1 MLVTQFNGLM
11 MRWIFCLLLA
21 LPAGLRAGDLDDSF
35 LDGGVLRVTVKRVS
49 ENFPGQFRAATATNF
64 SSLVLDLRFANGDK
78 RAAHAADGFFA
89 GEKFPLVI
97 LVNRQTSGA
106 AGQLAAQLRADSSG
120 IVIGGTN
127 GMVPP
132 DIAVTV
138 NPELEKLFQADPFS
152 VADEQPATTL
162 AATNEFLPFID
173 HTSEAELVRKK
184 IKDGEDIDGATASP
198 RSEPTTPV
206 IRDPALARAVDLLK
220 AIAVLK
226 QSRG

>member
-1 MLVTQFNGLM
+1 M

-21 LPAGLRAGDLDDSF
+21 LPVGLRAGDLDDSF

-49 ENFPGQFRAATATNF
+49 ENFPEQFRAATATNF
-64 SSLVLDLRFANGDK
+64 SSLVLDLRFADGDK
-78 RAAHAADGFFA
+78 RAAHAAAGFLA

-97 LVNRQTSGA
+97 LVNGQTRGA
-106 AGQLAAQLRADSSG
+106 AGRLAAQLRADGGG

-127 GMVPP
+127 GLVAP
-132 DIAVTV
+132 DVAVTV
-138 NPELEKLFQADPFS
+138 NPELEKLFQADPFF
-152 VADEQPATTL
+152 VADERPAPTL

-184 IKDGEDIDGATASP
+184 IKDGEDGDGAADSP
-198 RSEPTTPV
+198 RAAPTAPV

-220 AIAVLK
+220 AVAVLK
-226 QSRG
+226 QARG